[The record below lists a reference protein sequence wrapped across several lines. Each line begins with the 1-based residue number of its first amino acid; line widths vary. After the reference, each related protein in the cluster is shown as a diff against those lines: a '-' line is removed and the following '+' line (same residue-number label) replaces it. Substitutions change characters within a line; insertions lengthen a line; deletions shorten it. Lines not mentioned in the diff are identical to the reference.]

1 MSRFFNI
8 IQSSREFQRPDPHEY
23 ISSLALRTA
32 RLVRTYGYF
41 SQPLRSRTPHTEK
54 NTREECAPCD
64 LNCMKEKKETISVLV
79 DLIETLKD
87 GQDGFKQAAE
97 SVRNPALK
105 ALFSDYSQQRSRFA
119 TALQSEARSHGET
132 KPENSSSTA
141 GALHRGW
148 INLKSAITGGDEHA
162 ILAECERGE
171 DSAVDEYKKAL
182 DDGLTPS
189 AQELVSRQ
197 FAEIKAAH
205 DRIKSL
211 RDASK
216 G

>member
-1 MSRFFNI
+1 
-8 IQSSREFQRPDPHEY
+8 
-23 ISSLALRTA
+23 
-32 RLVRTYGYF
+32 
-41 SQPLRSRTPHTEK
+41 
-54 NTREECAPCD
+54 
-64 LNCMKEKKETISVLV
+64 MKKQNDVI
-79 DLIETLKD
+79 DNLIETLKD
-87 GQDGFKQAAE
+87 GQKGFKQAAE
-97 SVRNPALK
+97 GVSNPALK
-105 ALFSDYSQQRSRFA
+105 SLFRDYSQQRSRFP
-119 TALQSEARSHGET
+119 TALQSEARQHGRTDPET
-132 KPENSSSTA
+132 SSSAT

-162 ILAECERGE
+162 VLAECERGE
-171 DSAVDEYKKAL
+171 DSAVEEYKKAL
-182 DDGLTPS
+182 EDGLTPS